1 MSTTIDRGDYS
12 PLFGP
17 TPPATAFAAFTAPSP
32 ENTGGTITFSG
43 TTTVVNSSVSAGNGI
58 LSPVG
63 AAGTGATVVAPS
75 ANQAVGG
82 GSALVFLIENIN
94 ALTPSTSIGPTLA
107 TTTFTAGVYKS
118 TTSLTANAITITFNA
133 AGNSAA
139 QFFIIAATS
148 ITLTNVTMIL
158 QNGAQALN
166 IYWLANGVGGITYQN
181 TSSGIV
187 EVDGNFISVESFQ
200 MTAFASSSTLNF
212 YGAAFSQSSTITFTG
227 PITIRPNVVCY
238 LKGTKILTENG
249 YVNVEDL
256 SVFDY
261 LVVNGKIVDNSN
273 LEKYNEP
280 VLELI
285 TWIGSFKP
293 PYFNEKS
300 LPICIKA
307 GALGENVPFEDL
319 YVSPGHRVMV
329 DDQFVLGSSLV
340 NGTTIFQVES
350 IDSIDSLEYYH
361 FEMEYHSA
369 VLANGVL
376 SESYFDADPTFRKGF
391 TDQKF
396 F

>member
-1 MSTTIDRGDYS
+1 MSTTINRGDYG
-12 PLFGP
+12 PLFSP
-17 TPPATAFAAFTAPSP
+17 NLPNKPFAAFTAPP
-32 ENTGGTITFSG
+32 ANTGATITFSA
-43 TTTVVNSSVSAGNGI
+43 TTTVVNGSVSAGNGT
-58 LSPVG
+58 LSPAG
-63 AAGTGATVVAPS
+63 AAGTGATVVLPS
-75 ANQAVGG
+75 ATQAVNGG
-82 GSALVFLIENIN
+82 AALGELITNIN
-94 ALTPSTSIGPTLA
+94 ALAPSTSIGTALA

-118 TTSLTANAITITFNA
+118 ATNLVGTDQTITFNA
-133 AGNSAA
+133 AGNSSA
-139 QFFIIAATS
+139 QFFIIAEDY
-148 ITLTNVTMIL
+148 ITLTNIKMVL
-158 QNGAQALN
+158 QNGAQATN
-166 IYWLANGVGGITYQN
+166 IYWLANGAEGITYTTN
-181 TSSGIV
+181 TTGIP
-187 EVDGNFISVESFQ
+187 EVDGTFISDQGFT
-200 MTAFASSSTLNF
+200 MTAFASTPALNF
-212 YGAAFSQSSTITFTG
+212 YGAAFSQNAAITFTG
-227 PITIRPNVVCY
+227 PITISPNVVCY

-350 IDSIDSLEYYH
+350 IDSLDSLEYYH

-396 F
+396 